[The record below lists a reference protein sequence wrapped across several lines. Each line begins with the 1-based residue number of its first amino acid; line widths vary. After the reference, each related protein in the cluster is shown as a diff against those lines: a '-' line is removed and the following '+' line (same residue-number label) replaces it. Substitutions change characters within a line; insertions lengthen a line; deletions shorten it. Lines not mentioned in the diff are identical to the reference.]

1 MAAYRLQNGGER
13 GQAYL
18 DSVTVFWGVGCV
30 QEGRKEE
37 GKDSEMK
44 GDDSQ
49 PGICISEVY

>member
-13 GQAYL
+13 GRAYL